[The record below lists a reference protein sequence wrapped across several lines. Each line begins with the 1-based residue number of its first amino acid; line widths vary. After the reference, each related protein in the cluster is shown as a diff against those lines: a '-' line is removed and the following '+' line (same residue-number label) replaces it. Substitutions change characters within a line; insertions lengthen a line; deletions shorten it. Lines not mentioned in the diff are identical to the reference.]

1 MNWADITIICI
12 ILLSAV
18 LSLFRGFVREVL
30 SLVAWVVAFWAAM
43 AFWGQ
48 VAVMLAPYIAIEFP
62 RMVLSF
68 LAILVGVLLVF
79 GIINF
84 IVGRLMAST
93 GLSGPD
99 RMLGALFGMLR
110 GAAIVTVL
118 VVLAG
123 LTPLPG
129 DPSWAQSRML
139 VGFQSAAL
147 LAIGQ
152 LPPEFGKH
160 FSYSKRGT

>member
-12 ILLSAV
+12 IALSAV
-18 LSLFRGFVREVL
+18 VSLFRGFVREVL
-30 SLVAWVVAFWAAM
+30 SLMAWVVAFWAAM
-43 AFWGQ
+43 AFWGKF
-48 VAVMLAPYIAIEFP
+48 ATFLEPYIAIPFA
-62 RMVLSF
+62 RMVLAF
-68 LAILVGVLLVF
+68 LGVLVAVLLVF

-84 IVGRLMAST
+84 IVGRLLAKT

-99 RMLGALFGMLR
+99 RLLGALFGILR

-129 DPSWAQSRML
+129 NPSWRQSTML
-139 VGFQSAAL
+139 VTFQSAAQ
-147 LAIGQ
+147 LAIAQ
-152 LPPEFGKH
+152 LPPDLGSH
-160 FSYSKRGT
+160 FSYAKGGI

>member
-12 ILLSAV
+12 IALSTV

-30 SLVAWVVAFWAAM
+30 SLAAWVVAFWSAM
-43 AFWGQ
+43 AFWPHFAQ
-48 VAVMLAPYIAIEFP
+48 LLAPYVAIDFA
-62 RMVLSF
+62 RTVLAF
-68 LAILVGVLLVF
+68 LGVLIAVLVVF

-84 IVGRLMAST
+84 IVGKLLAST
-93 GLSGPD
+93 GLTGPD
-99 RMLGALFGMLR
+99 RLLGAVFGLLR

-118 VVLAG
+118 VALAG

-129 DPSWAQSRML
+129 ELFWTQSSML
-139 VGFQSAAL
+139 AGFQSAAR

-152 LPPEFGKH
+152 LPPELGSH
-160 FSYSKRGT
+160 FSYARRGS

>member
-30 SLVAWVVAFWAAM
+30 SLVAWIVAFWAAM

-129 DPSWAQSRML
+129 DPAWAQSRML

>member
-160 FSYSKRGT
+160 VSYSKRGT

>member
-30 SLVAWVVAFWAAM
+30 SLVAWIVAFWAAM

-48 VAVMLAPYIAIEFP
+48 VAVMLAPYIAIEIP

-99 RMLGALFGMLR
+99 RLLGALFGMLR

-139 VGFQSAAL
+139 VGFQSAAM

-160 FSYSKRGT
+160 FSYSQRGT

>member
-30 SLVAWVVAFWAAM
+30 SLVAWIVAFWAAM

-99 RMLGALFGMLR
+99 RLLGALFGMLR

-139 VGFQSAAL
+139 VGFQSAAV

-160 FSYSKRGT
+160 FSYSRRGT

>member
-30 SLVAWVVAFWAAM
+30 SLVAWIVAFWAAM

-99 RMLGALFGMLR
+99 RLLGALFGMLR

-139 VGFQSAAL
+139 VGFQSAAV

>member
-30 SLVAWVVAFWAAM
+30 SLVAWIVAFWAAM

-99 RMLGALFGMLR
+99 RLLGALFGMLR

-139 VGFQSAAL
+139 VGFQSAAM

-160 FSYSKRGT
+160 FSYSQRGT

>member
-1 MNWADITIICI
+1 MNWADITIISI
-12 ILLSAV
+12 IALSAV

-30 SLVAWVVAFWAAM
+30 SLLAWVVAFWAAM
-43 AFWGQ
+43 AFWGHF
-48 VAVMLAPYIAIEFP
+48 AALLAPYLALEFA
-62 RMVLSF
+62 RMVLAF
-68 LAILVGVLLVF
+68 LGVLIGVLLVF

-84 IVGRLMAST
+84 IVGRLLDST

-99 RMLGALFGMLR
+99 RLLGALFGVLR

-129 DPSWAQSRML
+129 DPSWSQSSML
-139 VGFQSAAL
+139 VGFQSAAQ
-147 LAIGQ
+147 LAIAQ

>member
-30 SLVAWVVAFWAAM
+30 SLVAWIVAFWAAM

-99 RMLGALFGMLR
+99 RLLGALFGILR

>member
-12 ILLSAV
+12 VLLSAL

-43 AFWGQ
+43 AFW
-48 VAVMLAPYIAIEFP
+48 ARFAAALEPYIAVEFA
-62 RMVLSF
+62 RMVLAF
-68 LAILVGVLLVF
+68 LGVLIGVLLVF

-84 IVGRLMAST
+84 IVGKLLAST

-99 RMLGALFGMLR
+99 RLLGALFGVLR

-123 LTPLPG
+123 LTPLPAE
-129 DPSWAQSRML
+129 PSWSQSSML
-139 VGFQSAAL
+139 GGFQYAAEF
-147 LAIGQ
+147 AIGR
-152 LPPEFGKH
+152 LPPDLAKH

>member
-152 LPPEFGKH
+152 VPPEFGKH

>member
-30 SLVAWVVAFWAAM
+30 SLVAWIVAFWAAM

>member
-30 SLVAWVVAFWAAM
+30 SLVAWIVAFWAAM
-43 AFWGQ
+43 VFWGQ

>member
-12 ILLSAV
+12 IVLSAV

-48 VAVMLAPYIAIEFP
+48 FAAMLAPYIAIEFA
-62 RMVLSF
+62 RMVLAF
-68 LAILVGVLLVF
+68 LGVLIGVLLVF

-84 IVGRLMAST
+84 IVGKLLAST

-99 RMLGALFGMLR
+99 RLLGALFGVLR

-129 DPSWAQSRML
+129 DPSWSQSSML
-139 VGFQSAAL
+139 VGFQSAAQ
-147 LAIGQ
+147 LAIGR
-152 LPPEFGKH
+152 LPPEFAKH

>member
-12 ILLSAV
+12 IALSTV

-30 SLVAWVVAFWAAM
+30 SLAAWVVAFWAAM
-43 AFWGQ
+43 AFWHE
-48 VAVMLAPYIAIEFP
+48 VAALLAPYIALEFA
-62 RMVLSF
+62 RMVLGY
-68 LAILVGVLLVF
+68 LAVLVGVLVVF
-79 GIINF
+79 GIVNF
-84 IVGRLMAST
+84 IVGRLLDST
-93 GLSGPD
+93 GLTGPD
-99 RMLGALFGMLR
+99 RLLGAVFGVLR

-129 DPSWAQSRML
+129 ESFWTESTML
-139 VGFQSAAL
+139 AGFQSAAQ

-152 LPPEFGKH
+152 LPPDLGH
-160 FSYSKRGT
+160 YFSYARRGS

>member
-1 MNWADITIICI
+1 MNWADITIISI

-30 SLVAWVVAFWAAM
+30 SLVAWVVAFWTAM
-43 AFWGQ
+43 AFWGRFAT
-48 VAVMLAPYIAIEFP
+48 VLEPYIAIEFA
-62 RMVLSF
+62 RMVLAF
-68 LAILVGVLLVF
+68 LGVLIGVLLVF

-84 IVGRLMAST
+84 IVGKLLAST

-99 RMLGALFGMLR
+99 RLLGALFGVLR
-110 GAAIVTVL
+110 GGAIVTVL

-129 DPSWAQSRML
+129 EPSWSQSSML
-139 VGFQSAAL
+139 GGFQSAAQ

-152 LPPEFGKH
+152 LPPEFGRH

>member
-1 MNWADITIICI
+1 MNWADITIISI

-30 SLVAWVVAFWAAM
+30 SLVAWVVAFWTAM
-43 AFWGQ
+43 AFWGRFA
-48 VAVMLAPYIAIEFP
+48 AVLEPYIAIEFA
-62 RMVLSF
+62 RMVLAF
-68 LAILVGVLLVF
+68 LGVLIGVLLVF

-84 IVGRLMAST
+84 IVGKLLAST

-99 RMLGALFGMLR
+99 RLLGALFGVLR
-110 GAAIVTVL
+110 GGAIVTVL

-129 DPSWAQSRML
+129 EPSWSQSSML
-139 VGFQSAAL
+139 GGFQSAAK
-147 LAIGQ
+147 LAIGR

-160 FSYSKRGT
+160 FSYSKRGI